1 MDSLNLRINLYDN
14 LKQAFF
20 SPDTLNG
27 GCTISPSADTALA
40 SSTKLNNVVS
50 SLSGDANVMVEP
62 ILRKTNNIP
71 NSYIIPFLAGLV
83 VLVVIVLRYRKYL
96 ASIVESALYSFFA
109 EKFVLETNVPF
120 RRTFALLDALSVVS
134 FSCFSL
140 VALKL
145 LNTEFF
151 YESKPII
158 LIAIAIA
165 SFSLFRLFISIYN
178 YLINCILSNNP
189 IFSLFQYN
197 YFIFIR
203 IVGFIILP
211 ISFVAF
217 YAPTSVG
224 LYLLYFMFG
233 ILLITLFYRLYRL
246 TLIFVKN
253 RISILYFILYLCGLE
268 VVPILIVI
276 KEVQRI

>member
-120 RRTFALLDALSVVS
+120 RRAFALLDVLSVVS
-134 FSCFSL
+134 FS
-140 VALKL
+140 
-145 LNTEFF
+145 
-151 YESKPII
+151 
-158 LIAIAIA
+158 
-165 SFSLFRLFISIYN
+165 
-178 YLINCILSNNP
+178 
-189 IFSLFQYN
+189 
-197 YFIFIR
+197 
-203 IVGFIILP
+203 
-211 ISFVAF
+211 
-217 YAPTSVG
+217 
-224 LYLLYFMFG
+224 
-233 ILLITLFYRLYRL
+233 
-246 TLIFVKN
+246 
-253 RISILYFILYLCGLE
+253 
-268 VVPILIVI
+268 
-276 KEVQRI
+276 